1 MAAKKAEIVAKKV
14 MKEASKADEAD
25 CWREQA
31 AQFYVGQRR
40 IQSFQEAFAMSQGD
54 HGSRHRWQ
62 SREG

>member
-1 MAAKKAEIVAKKV
+1 